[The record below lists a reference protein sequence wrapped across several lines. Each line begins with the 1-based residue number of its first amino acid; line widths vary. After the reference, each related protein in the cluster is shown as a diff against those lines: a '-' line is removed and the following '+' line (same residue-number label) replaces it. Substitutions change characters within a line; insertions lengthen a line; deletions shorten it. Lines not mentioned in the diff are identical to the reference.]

1 MEPRL
6 PTVHSKRVLR
16 VFSEAAARRRQI
28 GRVDEGHGLGPT
40 RRPLDQWQPQL
51 VVDRSET
58 RYSGTRAK
66 LVEHAHI
73 RPAMPM
79 GQPRKL
85 APGSPFR

>member
-40 RRPLDQWQPQL
+40 RRPLDQWQPQMEQSIAPAL
-51 VVDRSET
+51 LEQVTQVYGGGDTAVTSDKDLAATE
-58 RYSGTRAK
+58 GTHYAG
-66 LVEHAHI
+66 
-73 RPAMPM
+73 P
-79 GQPRKL
+79 
-85 APGSPFR
+85 S